1 MNSKKK
7 KAGVV
12 ITVVNFCVIL
22 LCVIL
27 ILLMLVPMAY
37 SMVSKDGKMIFGR
50 YLYVNTNDNLE
61 PVMAQND
68 IITVIPTPLAE
79 LAQGD
84 FLCYYPV
91 GQQDAGVVFGK
102 IMSIE
107 GDLISLT
114 DKQGHTVDMS
124 IGEIVPIGKATDKI
138 LLVGQLVHFLKD
150 GTNRTIFYLILGV
163 LAAGLI
169 CLVIVLHLKQQKIN
183 KQAAAAVPPPRR
195 YTLDDFV
202 ELETEPIEFEI
213 APKHNTEIHS

>member
-1 MNSKKK
+1 MNSKQK

-12 ITVVNFCVIL
+12 ITVVNLCVIL
-22 LCVIL
+22 LCVML
-27 ILLMLVPMAY
+27 ILLMLIPMAY
-37 SMVSKDGKMIFGR
+37 SMVSKDNKMIFGR
-50 YLYVNTNDNLE
+50 YLYVNANDNLK

-68 IITVIPTPLAE
+68 IITVVPTPLAE
-79 LAQGD
+79 LEQGD

-114 DKQGHTVDMS
+114 DKQGHAVDMS

-150 GTNRTIFYLILGV
+150 GTNRMIFYLILGV
-163 LAAGLI
+163 LVAGLLS
-169 CLVIVLHLKQQKIN
+169 LVIALHLKQQKIK
-183 KQAAAAVPPPRR
+183 KQEAAAVLPPRQ
-195 YTLDDFV
+195 YTLDDFI
-202 ELETEPIEFEI
+202 EIETEPIEFEI
-213 APKHNTEIHS
+213 APKYDTEIHS